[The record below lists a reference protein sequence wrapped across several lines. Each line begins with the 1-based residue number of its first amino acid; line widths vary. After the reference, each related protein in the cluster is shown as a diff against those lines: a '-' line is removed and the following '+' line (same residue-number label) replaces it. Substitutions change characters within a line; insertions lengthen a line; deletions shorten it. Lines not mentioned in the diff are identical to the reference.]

1 MTHPPDV
8 PEVTPL
14 ELVRAIE
21 AGSPLQ
27 IVDVRAT
34 AHVQSGRIDLV
45 PESRFHNIVGSQ
57 LRARSDLTGTG
68 IDPAQR
74 AVVVCGRGNDSRLG
88 AAHLITLGLDA
99 VSLQGGMA
107 AYMDLLVER
116 RLDPPHELD
125 HLLQFDRIGKGS
137 LAYLLV
143 SAGEALVVDP
153 PRDTAAIEAAVR
165 TAGARIVGVADTHVH
180 ADYIS
185 GAPALSAALGVP
197 YFLHPADNAY
207 PYDGTPGKLAI
218 TPLKHGMRLHIGRAT
233 FTVLHTPGHTLG
245 QCSFLLDDALVL
257 SGDFVFIE
265 SLGRPDLAGHAGEWA
280 ELLWTSLEHARHDWP
295 KELLVL
301 PAHYSTAK
309 ERRADHSVA
318 GFFGD
323 LMMASPALAITDR
336 AEFIAWATAKAAVP
350 EHYRTIKAVNAG
362 LRAVTPEEAS
372 ELEVGRNECAAG
384 TPAH

>member
-1 MTHPPDV
+1 MTQLPDV

-21 AGSPLQ
+21 TGSPLQ

-34 AHVQSGRIDLV
+34 ARVQSGHIDLV
-45 PESRFHNIVGSQ
+45 PASRFHNIVGSE
-57 LRARSDLTGTG
+57 LRARTDLAGTG

-74 AVVVCGRGNDSRLG
+74 TVVVCGKGNDSRLG
-88 AAHLITLGLDA
+88 AAHLISLGANA
-99 VSLQGGMA
+99 VSLKGGMA

-116 RLDPPHELD
+116 RFEPPHELD

-143 SAGEALVVDP
+143 SDGEALVVDP
-153 PRDTAAIEAAVR
+153 PRDTVGIEAAAR
-165 TAGARIVGVADTHVH
+165 AAGARIVGVADTHVH

-197 YFLHPADNAY
+197 YFLHPADHVY

-218 TPLKHGMRLHIGRAT
+218 TPLKDGMRLHVGRAT

-245 QCSFLLDDALVL
+245 QCSFLLDDVLVL
-257 SGDFVFIE
+257 SGDFVLVD

-301 PAHYSTAK
+301 PAHYSNAK

-318 GFFGD
+318 GLFGD
-323 LMMASPALAITDR
+323 LMKANQALALSDR
-336 AEFIAWATAKAAVP
+336 TAFMAWATAKASVP
-350 EHYRTIKAVNAG
+350 ENYKLIKAVNAG
-362 LRAVTPEEAS
+362 LKTVTPAEATD
-372 ELEVGRNECAAG
+372 LEVGRNECAVV
-384 TPAH
+384 TTAH